1 MKSTWFLWFVKFG
14 TLLHCCCTWANTHP
28 WVHKTFCDMFWDFRL
43 ARHCVYTVYVLPY
56 IFVKS
61 RIYGRVL
68 KALYYLYYLYI
79 IVINFTCF
87 AGYWGVL
94 LASLDNGRNSSRSL
108 TKMETAGHRTPSGQL
123 ETASL
128 IHDGSISLMLWWTRN
143 NSKVLWPSCNRRSFV
158 FVSICLLII
167 TWQDLC
173 VRASECSYLDQQRH
187 HHGWDW

>member
-1 MKSTWFLWFVKFG
+1 MSAAQIQDFRHFSEIKSTTWFLWFLWFG
-14 TLLHCCCTWANTHP
+14 TLLIIVAPGQILIHESIRP
-28 WVHKTFCDMFWDFRL
+28 YKTFCDMFWDFRL

-128 IHDGSISLMLWWTRN
+128 SHDGSISLML
-143 NSKVLWPSCNRRSFV
+143 
-158 FVSICLLII
+158 
-167 TWQDLC
+167 
-173 VRASECSYLDQQRH
+173 
-187 HHGWDW
+187 